1 MSSRSNLGRRWSD
14 QRWPCVFLPTPKPRR
29 HRPGNARWTIAGD
42 HAIRAPEPQLP
53 NQKVKYAKK
62 DSANSEE
69 ASSPW
74 LVPYN
79 SLPTS
84 RGGIGSSTSDSSG
97 LKPKFA
103 WAIPRLASMRQGDLP
118 RPNPNRTPSGV
129 WWICPHGGPHCP
141 PCSLW
146 WWAGAAVYI
155 PREDPPSAEEN
166 GVRGGVCCGVSWP
179 RARMSTEFS
188 AARGPPM
195 PRRSPGSVLR
205 QAVNQERRR
214 PRWREGPPDS
224 GTVRTSGLRGMGM
237 KMGRER
243 KIEEVGQ
250 NEGSWPRRHVF
261 FFSNIFYFCSPF
273 NSNSI

>member
-1 MSSRSNLGRRWSD
+1 VSSRSNLGRRWSD

-42 HAIRAPEPQLP
+42 HAIRAPKPQLP

-62 DSANSEE
+62 DSANSKE

-129 WWICPHGGPHCP
+129 WWICPHGGPHLSWSLSP
-141 PCSLW
+141 PPTIQLVTGYSTRWKRELERSGYIG
-146 WWAGAAVYI
+146 AGRVRAQDSRGSATTRRETCRAAI
-155 PREDPPSAEEN
+155 A
-166 GVRGGVCCGVSWP
+166 GVCCLVAAAITIGFELGETP
-179 RARMSTEFS
+179 AIPCPHARESTT
-188 AARGPPM
+188 R
-195 PRRSPGSVLR
+195 
-205 QAVNQERRR
+205 
-214 PRWREGPPDS
+214 
-224 GTVRTSGLRGMGM
+224 
-237 KMGRER
+237 
-243 KIEEVGQ
+243 
-250 NEGSWPRRHVF
+250 
-261 FFSNIFYFCSPF
+261 
-273 NSNSI
+273 